1 MDNQNSNNENSG
13 FRYTYSAKEQA
24 EIKKIREKYAPME
37 PTEKKM
43 ERLRRLDA
51 GVTHKARAVALT
63 LGVLGTLILGFGM
76 SLCMTTMGKIL
87 GDYQDM
93 AMVVGIPIGLV
104 GCVLVSLAYPIYN
117 LIVRRERRRVAPE
130 ILRLTDE
137 LMK

>member
-1 MDNQNSNNENSG
+1 MDNQSPNHENYG

-37 PTEKKM
+37 PAGEKM

-51 GVTHKARAVALT
+51 GVTRKARAVALT
-63 LGVLGTLILGFGM
+63 LGVLGTLILGLGM
-76 SLCMTTMGKIL
+76 SFCMTALGQIL
-87 GDYQDM
+87 GDSENM
-93 AMVVGIPIGLV
+93 AMAVGIPVGLA
-104 GCVLVSLAYPIYN
+104 GCVLVCLAYPVFN
-117 LIVRRERRRVAPE
+117 LIVKRERRRVAPE